1 MLIDFEFKNLGLH
14 LWLQMKN
21 AFIYFFTF
29 LFLLFVVEK
38 RLNTNTLRNDYVGHT
53 SQNLPK
59 RINRLNQTLE
69 KISIQQQNDTLD
81 TVSLEL
87 DEENFQT
94 SDAAK
99 AIIVFASV
107 FGLIY
112 LFGLK
117 YQKRFKPNIYH
128 IVTDVLSVKKFIF
141 IRSIRI

>member
-1 MLIDFEFKNLGLH
+1 
-14 LWLQMKN
+14 MKN
-21 AFIYFFTF
+21 AIIYFLTA
-29 LFLLFVVEK
+29 LFLLFVVES

-69 KISIQQQNDTLD
+69 KISVQQQIDNVDSA
-81 TVSLEL
+81 SLEL
-87 DEENFQT
+87 DEASFQIL
-94 SDAAK
+94 DVAK
-99 AIIVFASV
+99 TIIVFASV

-117 YQKRFKPNIYH
+117 YQKRFKPNIH
-128 IVTDVLSVKKFIF
+128 HFITDILSVKRFIF

>member
-1 MLIDFEFKNLGLH
+1 MNLDLH

-21 AFIYFFTF
+21 AIIYFLTALF
-29 LFLLFVVEK
+29 LFFIVES
-38 RLNTNTLRNDYVGHT
+38 RLNTNTLRNDYVSHT

-69 KISIQQQNDTLD
+69 KISVQQQIDNVD
-81 TVSLEL
+81 SASFEL
-87 DEENFQT
+87 DEADFQI

-99 AIIVFASV
+99 TILVFASV

-112 LFGLK
+112 LFGLN
-117 YQKRFKPNIYH
+117 YRKRFKPHVSDFI
-128 IVTDVLSVKKFIF
+128 TDILSVKRFIF